1 VTRLWRHKREQGIDV
16 VDRGREQAL
25 LDELA
30 RANRGPLSD
39 DGVRELFGEILA
51 LVQREVDRR
60 GSA

>member
-39 DGVRELFGEILA
+39 DGVRELFAEILA